1 MPTIINEPGATAFQ
15 LSGNGPGWQVMLV
28 VLAKR
33 TYTIAPDRPCV
44 LAPEQ
49 LPIRITPVFDPK
61 RGNLLITDVE
71 TYPWKQLTDVV
82 VRGHVYPGSSTRVD
96 AEVSVPPF
104 VKRLSV
110 NGDRRCA
117 RGADGRV
124 RFSDP
129 EPFEKMPLEY
139 DRAYGGWDQRCEA
152 RRGNRWSLLAPY
164 AQENFDPQAYN
175 PFVYPRNR
183 HGRGYLVEATPEAID
198 ELLLPNI
205 EDPEDL
211 LTPGRLEA
219 GRPLD
224 WHRMPLP
231 AGTTWVPPA
240 YFCRGAFLGMYP
252 FWKELPDTLPEFARA
267 FLPREVKEVSIFK
280 AHPLVLRY
288 TNGASPGLQ
297 VPYLLPGARITLT
310 HMHPTLRHFAIVL
323 PNDAPQIF
331 VDGRNGKLVA
341 TQPVMHHVEIEPDE
355 GRMSIVWRGAA
366 PALRQYM
373 PQELEKM
380 PFRVEWRMG

>member
-1 MPTIINEPGATAFQ
+1 
-15 LSGNGPGWQVMLV
+15 

-33 TYTIAPDRPCV
+33 TYAVAPGKPCM

-49 LPIRITPVFDPK
+49 LPIRITPSFDAK
-61 RGNLLITDVE
+61 RDNLLITDVE
-71 TYPWKQLTDVV
+71 TYPWKELTDVV
-82 VRGHVYPGSSTRVD
+82 VRGHVYPGSKTQVD

-104 VKRLSV
+104 VKTLSV
-110 NGDRRCA
+110 QGDRRCA

-129 EPFEKMPLEY
+129 APFEKMPLEY
-139 DRAYGGWDQRCEA
+139 DRAYGGWDRWTEA

-164 AQENFDPQAYN
+164 AQENTDVKAYDPY
-175 PFVYPRNR
+175 VYPRNR
-183 HGRGYLVEATPEAID
+183 HGRGYLVEESPEAID
-198 ELLLPNI
+198 ELVLPNI
-205 EDPEDL
+205 EDPDDL
-211 LTPGRLEA
+211 LTPERLAA
-219 GRPLD
+219 GHAHE
-224 WHRMPLP
+224 WHKMPLP

-252 FWKELPDTLPEFARA
+252 FWKELPDTLPELTRA
-267 FLPREVKEVSIFK
+267 LLPREVKEVSIFK

-297 VPYLLPGARITLT
+297 VPYLLPGATITLA
-310 HMHPTLRHFAIVL
+310 HMHPKSRRFTIAIPDDV
-323 PNDAPQIF
+323 PQIS

-341 TQPVMHHVEIEPDE
+341 TRPVMHHVEIEPDE

-373 PQELEKM
+373 PDELAKM
-380 PFRVEWRMG
+380 PFRVEWRVG